1 VDWGPP
7 IVLSTLRVNWPLLQN
22 LLLPIRMDPSI
33 TGSFAIILFLLFA
46 RLTAAVLTLT
56 GQTLFLDGIPYYVPA
71 APITTVASLDA
82 LQLVGTA
89 GGLVPITVVGIAATN
104 SSANTIGSII
114 DGFHADDVW
123 NEGFLK
129 GKSTPP
135 GSSFCFLQPS
145 SAPPLGTTLPGLR
158 YLPL

>member
-1 VDWGPP
+1 MDWGPP
-7 IVLSTLRVNWPLLQN
+7 IVLSTLRVNWPLLQT

-82 LQLVGTA
+82 LQLAGTA

-104 SSANTIGSII
+104 SSADAVGSII
-114 DGFHADDVW
+114 AGFHADDVW

-135 GSSFCFLQPS
+135 TPWHHTSWVALPPFLILECFIL
-145 SAPPLGTTLPGLR
+145 L
-158 YLPL
+158 